1 MLDRFMRR
9 LVDPALERAGRRLAE
24 SGVGADAL
32 TVAGLGIGLAAALC
46 VALRLDL
53 MALALF
59 IANRVLD
66 GLDGAVARASVRT
79 DRGGFLDIVLDF
91 AVYGAVPLAFA
102 FRDPGPNAAP
112 AAVLLFAFYVNGA
125 TFLAL
130 AAVAAK
136 RGLKNAAW
144 ADKSIYF
151 TAGLAEGTETILFF
165 SAMILWPAWFPV
177 LAHAFA
183 GLTLLSAL
191 TRVAFAWRVFRDNGE
206 NQ

>member
-112 AAVLLFAFYVNGA
+112 AAVLSSPS
-125 TFLAL
+125 T
-130 AAVAAK
+130 
-136 RGLKNAAW
+136 
-144 ADKSIYF
+144 S
-151 TAGLAEGTETILFF
+151 TARP
-165 SAMILWPAWFPV
+165 SSP
-177 LAHAFA
+177 
-183 GLTLLSAL
+183 S
-191 TRVAFAWRVFRDNGE
+191 RR
-206 NQ
+206 